1 MGPFVLAAFFLIL
14 IFFIVLS
21 VLMTRDQADYFKMEI
36 ERAFEK
42 EEREHW
48 ERELAKL
55 YLYRIPFL
63 GKWIYKIYVKKKY
76 NKKV

>member
-1 MGPFVLAAFFLIL
+1 MGPFVLAAIFLII

-42 EEREHW
+42 
-48 ERELAKL
+48 
-55 YLYRIPFL
+55 
-63 GKWIYKIYVKKKY
+63 V
-76 NKKV
+76 